1 MWFNPFDVEFSKEYS
16 ELKNKPKINGIELSG
31 NKSWSDLGLANP
43 MHIAGIVNTVQ
54 DLPATANEGD
64 VYIVGLQNEEKV
76 EYVYTING
84 WEYLGTMAVQIDDA
98 MSTTSENPVQ
108 NKVVNAAKQDK
119 IDTDHKLD
127 ADLVSD
133 LSSTNKFVTATEKD
147 QISTNA
153 TNIANLQQA
162 KADKSNTY
170 TKTEIDTALNAK
182 QNVLTFDSAPTNNST
197 NPVTSG
203 GVYTALAGKST
214 VTIDANGNLFV
225 DGNQIWAVVTSA
237 EYEAL
242 AIKTLPFYF
251 IKE

>member
-1 MWFNPFDVEFSKEYS
+1 MWFNPFDVEFNKEYS
-16 ELKNKPKINGIELSG
+16 ELKNKPKINGVELSG

-43 MHIAGIVNTVQ
+43 MHIAGTVDTVQ
-54 DLPATANEGD
+54 DLPVTANEGD
-64 VYIVGLQNEEKV
+64 VYIVGLQNEEKI
-76 EYVYTING
+76 EYVYTTNG
-84 WEYLGTMAVQIDDA
+84 WEYLGTMTVQIDDV

-119 IDTDHKLD
+119 IDTNHKLD

-133 LSSTNKFVTATEKD
+133 LSSINKFVTATEKD
-147 QISTNA
+147 QISTNT
-153 TNIANLQQA
+153 TNITNLQQV
-162 KADKSNTY
+162 KADKSTTY
-170 TKTEIDTALNAK
+170 TKTEVDSALNTK
-182 QNVLTFDSAPTNNST
+182 QNTLTFDSAPTSGST

-214 VTIDANGNLFV
+214 VTVNANGNLFI

-242 AIKTLPFYF
+242 ATKTLPFYF